1 MLTCS
6 GALPMISHP
15 IYRQLAAFQV
25 VLDKQA
31 KVQIDYD
38 VIPQN
43 RGKEMHKK
51 VLVASLYETMT
62 NKPPMLK
69 FCLIGLKSREMSRL
83 NCGDIFFMT
92 PYIEEGVSGGVENL
106 RASGS
111 KGRNAPGPCP
121 QEIAFYSQGVSDGSE
136 SF

>member
-1 MLTCS
+1 MFTCS
-6 GALPMISHP
+6 GPLPKISHP

-31 KVQIDYD
+31 EVQIDYH

-83 NCGDIFFMT
+83 NCGDIFLWPMQCHW
-92 PYIEEGVSGGVENL
+92 ENKLKHDVE
-106 RASGS
+106 
-111 KGRNAPGPCP
+111 K
-121 QEIAFYSQGVSDGSE
+121 QKE
-136 SF
+136 SRVE